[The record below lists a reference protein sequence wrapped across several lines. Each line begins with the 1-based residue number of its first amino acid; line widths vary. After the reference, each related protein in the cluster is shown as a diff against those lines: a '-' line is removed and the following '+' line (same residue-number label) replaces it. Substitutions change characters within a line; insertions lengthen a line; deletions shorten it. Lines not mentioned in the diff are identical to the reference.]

1 MAEKKVIE
9 IEVKSKQANQAIKD
23 LTKSATDL
31 TASFEDVYGEIQ
43 PLSGRMGELED
54 RMYELSL
61 AGKQNTQE
69 FKDLEK
75 EVGKYKRVIQET
87 DRVVD
92 AISTT
97 TGQKLGLALEG
108 AAQGFALTQG
118 AMGLFGAESQEVEEA
133 LLKVQSAMAIAQGVE
148 GVRQAIPVFKSL
160 GSTINDTFK
169 GLKGALLASGIGA
182 FVVLLGAVAA
192 YWDEISEAIGGAKT
206 KQDAYNETLEDYK
219 KGATDAILKTQQV
232 KSAFDLAKQG
242 VISKEEALQTYN
254 DTLGDAF
261 GKATTLAQAEELYNS
276 KQDAYVKAMAKRARA
291 NVFFQKSAELAA
303 EAITS
308 SQEDQTTFFDKVGVA
323 FKSFGKSYDQTN
335 KELLVIQEKR
345 NKENEKKKLKEA
357 KLFEDLAILETKG
370 AETTENAVG
379 IKSEAEIKLEND
391 RKSRADAQKQRA
403 DEELNQLKEYIKQ
416 AQKFN
421 EDSARTAQEKELN
434 DVAEKYKIQLDL
446 AKKYNKDATDILN
459 AQKQEENDI
468 NLKYEQER
476 QAIIDESNKQIAD
489 AEKQRLFDIAQNQED
504 FDAQYYEAT
513 QSATQLEINAV
524 NEKYFTL
531 IETAKQYGYD
541 TIELEKKQAEELDAI
556 RKTSTEKELA
566 NQKALQDA
574 KFNLAKQGLSVISDI
589 ADLFAK
595 KDEASARKAF
605 KIKKAA
611 SIATAIVDTYQGAS
625 SAFAQTP
632 GGIGIKTIAAG
643 VATASGLA
651 RVAAIAK
658 TKFEGGGS
666 SAPSVGGGGSDGG
679 GGSVQAPNFNIVG
692 NNGQNQ
698 LAQLTQQPIQAYVVS
713 SEVTSAQALD
723 RNRIQNA
730 TL

>member
-9 IEVKSKQANQAIKD
+9 LEVKSNLGSLKSQLREAQNDVNQLSEKFGATSQQAIQAAKRAAELKD
-23 LTKSATDL
+23 AIGDAKALTDAFNPDAKFNA
-31 TASFEDVYGEIQ
+31 
-43 PLSGRMGELED
+43 LSSSIGGVLNGFQA
-54 RMYELSL
+54 YEGALGLIGVESE
-61 AGKQNTQE
+61 A
-69 FKDLEK
+69 
-75 EVGKYKRVIQET
+75 VQET
-87 DRVVD
+87 
-92 AISTT
+92 
-97 TGQKLGLALEG
+97 
-108 AAQGFALTQG
+108 
-118 AMGLFGAESQEVEEA
+118 
-133 LLKVQSAMAIAQGVE
+133 LLKVQSAMALSQGIQGIAQ
-148 GVRQAIPVFKSL
+148 AKDSFKIL
-160 GSTINDTFK
+160 GSVIDDTFK
-169 GLKGALLASGIGA
+169 SLKGALLASGIGV
-182 FVVLLGAVAA
+182 FVVLLGTVAA

-219 KGATDAILKTQQV
+219 KGATDAVLKTQQV

-242 VISKEEALQTYN
+242 VISKDEALQTYN

-276 KQDAYVKAMAKRARA
+276 KADAYVQAMAKRARA
-291 NVFFQKSAELAA
+291 TALFQKSAELSVD
-303 EAITS
+303 AIS
-308 SQEDQTTFFDKVGVA
+308 SAQEDQTSFFDKVGVA

-335 KELLVIQEKR
+335 KELLAIQEKR
-345 NKENEKKKLKEA
+345 VIEVGKKKNKEA
-357 KLFEDLAILETKG
+357 KFYEELAILETKS
-370 AETTENAVG
+370 AENLENSVG
-379 IKSEAEIKLEND
+379 IKSEAEIKLENE
-391 RKSRADAQKQRA
+391 RKTRADAQKQRA

-421 EDSARTAQEKELN
+421 EDSAKTAQEKELN
-434 DVAEKYKIQLDL
+434 DVSEKYKIQLDL
-446 AKKYNKDATDILN
+446 AKKYNKDAKDILN
-459 AQKQEENDI
+459 AQKQEENEI

-476 QAIIDESNKQIAD
+476 QAIIEESNKQIAD

-513 QSATQLEINAV
+513 QSKTQLEINAI

-541 TIELEKKQAEELDAI
+541 TKELERKQAEEIDAI
-556 RKTSTEKELA
+556 RQTSTDKELA

-574 KFNLAKQGLSVISDI
+574 KFNVAKQGLSLISDL

-595 KDEASARKAF
+595 KDEASARRAF
-605 KIKKAA
+605 KIKKAT
-611 SIATAIVDTYQGAS
+611 SIVTALIDTYQGAS

-643 VATASGLA
+643 IATASGLA
-651 RVAAIAK
+651 RVASIAK

-666 SAPSVGGGGSDGG
+666 SAPSVGVGGSDGG

-698 LAQLTQQPIQAYVVS
+698 LSQLSQQPIQAYVVS
-713 SEVTSAQALD
+713 GEVTSAQALD